1 MIFSNSNYLLCNDFN
16 IFFHRK
22 YKVFY
27 VFLPKKYVAPKTF
40 KKIIVKLNPLFE
52 RMHAADGKDLIFF
65 ILEKLHQEL
74 NKNDKISEETKIDY
88 AQLEID
94 SFDENKMLEH
104 SIMLLKIT

>member
-1 MIFSNSNYLLCNDFN
+1 
-16 IFFHRK
+16 
-22 YKVFY
+22 
-27 VFLPKKYVAPKTF
+27 
-40 KKIIVKLNPLFE
+40 
-52 RMHAADGKDLIFF
+52 MHAADGKDLIFF

-104 SIMLLKIT
+104 SINDYKEKNKSIISDLFFDIISSTMK